1 MLEGAKS
8 ALTVRELPSYVFRE
22 TSAEQ
27 QKYRRVRFL
36 CRVGLL
42 VVKKEAQYF
51 IIVLK

>member
-8 ALTVRELPSYVFRE
+8 ALTVRELPSYVIKE

-42 VVKKEAQYF
+42 IRKETVYF
-51 IIVLK
+51 IIVLR